1 MTAPALR
8 LQGVSKHYGTV
19 RAVDRVTLEVRPGEV
34 YALLGLNGAG
44 KTTVMRTVLGMVRPS
59 AAGAAT
65 RTARG
70 PRPCSATPA
79 PRTARTP
86 WPPPSSTAACP
97 PPASRWS
104 ARTSRPTSC
113 AWWARST
120 GRSAPVTGEPAA
132 ALGAEAL
139 KLRRSRVPWATA
151 GAVALTVLVAQVL
164 AAVGHGAWY
173 PWAVPAL
180 LAGTAGPDAAGAGPG
195 GVLGVALVALGSAAA
210 TAARWERADHS
221 AQPGRGRRGRRAS
234 HRARGVRA
242 AVLVWGE
249 QATFKSVL

>member
-70 PRPCSATPA
+70 PQPCSATPA

-97 PPASRWS
+97 PPPH
-104 ARTSRPTSC
+104 RP
-113 AWWARST
+113 R
-120 GRSAPVTGEPAA
+120 GGPRGPRGLLPAPG
-132 ALGAEAL
+132 
-139 KLRRSRVPWATA
+139 
-151 GAVALTVLVAQVL
+151 
-164 AAVGHGAWY
+164 
-173 PWAVPAL
+173 
-180 LAGTAGPDAAGAGPG
+180 
-195 GVLGVALVALGSAAA
+195 GSAAPA
-210 TAARWERADHS
+210 GAPR
-221 AQPGRGRRGRRAS
+221 
-234 HRARGVRA
+234 
-242 AVLVWGE
+242 
-249 QATFKSVL
+249 

>member
-19 RAVDRVTLEVRPGEV
+19 RAVDRVTLEVSPGEV

-70 PRPCSATPA
+70 PQPCSATPA

-97 PPASRWS
+97 PPTGLAVVREDLE
-104 ARTSRPTSC
+104 AYFLRLVGAQHRQERPGD
-113 AWWARST
+113 R
-120 GRSAPVTGEPAA
+120 
-132 ALGAEAL
+132 
-139 KLRRSRVPWATA
+139 
-151 GAVALTVLVAQVL
+151 
-164 AAVGHGAWY
+164 
-173 PWAVPAL
+173 
-180 LAGTAGPDAAGAGPG
+180 
-195 GVLGVALVALGSAAA
+195 
-210 TAARWERADHS
+210 
-221 AQPGRGRRGRRAS
+221 
-234 HRARGVRA
+234 
-242 AVLVWGE
+242 
-249 QATFKSVL
+249 